1 MILKARFVAP
11 VDQPVIEN
19 GAVVT
24 RDGIIVDVGPARD
37 LADRTAVDFG
47 DAVICPGF
55 VNAHTHL
62 ELTHLADRVPPTPD
76 FIDWL
81 RRLYAEAIAAPPTRE
96 AVEQSMSEGIK
107 QSLAAGVTTVG
118 DITRHPQWTRP
129 VLAKSTLGGVSF
141 GEVIAIGTRRTK
153 LAERLEAAASR
164 ECETDRLHVG
174 ISPHA
179 PYTVEPDGLR
189 ECVRTASNCGTN
201 KQQVGAEHP
210 PYRICIHAAETTAE
224 AEFTHSRSG
233 PFADYLRELNL
244 WDDEI
249 PISGCTPIELLHRT
263 GLLKPTTVIA
273 HANYMSDGDIAL
285 MARSGASVAYCPR
298 THHAF
303 GHPPHRFRDMLAAGI
318 NVSIG
323 TDSLASNPSLSVLDE
338 LRFLHQ
344 RLPDLQPNVLLQL
357 GSICGARAL
366 GLASKT
372 GTITPGKW
380 ANIVAIP
387 LDDRRDMAW
396 SDFLLHSEAH
406 PLVNFSNK
414 H

>member
-1 MILKARFVAP
+1 MILTARFVAP

-24 RDGIIVDVGPARD
+24 RDGIIVNVGLAHD

-55 VNAHTHL
+55 VSAHTHL
-62 ELTHLADRVPPTPD
+62 ELTHLAGRVPPTPD
-76 FIDWL
+76 FIGWL

-129 VLAKSTLGGVSF
+129 VLAKTSLSGVSF

-164 ECETDRLHVG
+164 EFETDRLHVG

-189 ECVRTASNCGTN
+189 ECVRTASNCSTSN
-201 KQQVGAEHP
+201 QQASAEHP

-244 WDDEI
+244 WDEEI

-263 GLLKPTTVIA
+263 GLLNPSTVIA
-273 HANYMSDGDIAL
+273 HANYVSDDDIAL
-285 MARSGASVAYCPR
+285 IARSGASVAYCPR

-303 GHPPHRFRDMLAAGI
+303 GHPPHRFREMFVSGI

-323 TDSLASNPSLSVLDE
+323 TDSLASNPSLSILDE
-338 LRFLHQ
+338 LRFLH
-344 RLPDLQPNVLLQL
+344 REYPDVHADALL
-357 GSICGARAL
+357 SIGTLNGAKAL
-366 GLASKT
+366 GLDDQV
-372 GTITPGKW
+372 GTLTRGKR

-387 LDDRRDMAW
+387 LGDRKDAGW
-396 SDFLLHSEAH
+396 SEVLHSFDA
-406 PLVNFSNK
+406 PQLVATGA
-414 H
+414 

>member
-24 RDGIIVDVGPARD
+24 RDGLIIEVGRARD

-47 DAVICPGF
+47 DAAICPGF

-62 ELTHLADRVPPTPD
+62 ELTHLASRVPPTPD

-81 RRLYAEAIAAPPTRE
+81 RCLYREAIAYPPTRE
-96 AVEQSMSEGIK
+96 SVELSISEGIK

-129 VLAKSTLGGVSF
+129 VMANSMLGGVSF

-153 LAERLEAAASR
+153 LTERLDAAASR
-164 ECETDRLHVG
+164 DCENDRVRIG

-189 ECVRTASNCGTN
+189 KCASLNQLIGTN

-210 PYRICIHAAETTAE
+210 PYRICIHAAETLAE
-224 AEFTHSRSG
+224 AEFTLSRSG
-233 PFADYLRELNL
+233 PFADYLCELNL

-249 PISGCTPIELLHRT
+249 PMSGCGPIELLHRT
-263 GLLKPTTVIA
+263 DLLNPSTLIA
-273 HANYMSDGDIAL
+273 HANYVSDDDIVL

-344 RLPDLQPNVLLQL
+344 RFPDLQPETLLQL
-357 GSICGARAL
+357 GTICGARAL
-366 GLASKT
+366 GLASKA

-387 LDDRRDMAW
+387 LDARRDMAW
-396 SDFLLHSEAH
+396 SDFLLHSEAR
-406 PLVNFSNK
+406 PLVSFSNK